1 MSKYLKDYVK
11 QYLVEVN
18 LENALMELAD
28 DITIQDMIDALQ
40 GKLSKERFKKVGL
53 GIFKFCSLGAID
65 AFDAVSDIGQIVDET
80 GAIKDAILDSL
91 IQKTGSLG
99 IDGLIKKLKPKKKQM
114 KRDPLNMDPYYSK
127 IVDDKVENKF
137 INDYIKYLEQ
147 NKNKNLKDFIKEEGD
162 ISSSFEKWLENS
174 FEGRKLDTEK
184 EDQDLYWNYFYFFFL
199 AAFLTTAQGLDGVA
213 ELTLACAHWCWDIP
227 FLLPLVAQAAN
238 PFLNS
243 A

>member
-40 GKLSKERFKKVGL
+40 GNLSKERFKKVGL

-80 GAIKDAILDSL
+80 GAIKDAILDNL
-91 IQKTGSLG
+91 MQKTGSLG

-127 IVDDKVENKF
+127 IVDDKVESKF
-137 INDYIKYLEQ
+137 IADYIKYLEQ

-184 EDQDLYWNYFYFFFL
+184 EDQDLY
-199 AAFLTTAQGLDGVA
+199 
-213 ELTLACAHWCWDIP
+213 
-227 FLLPLVAQAAN
+227 
-238 PFLNS
+238 
-243 A
+243 